1 MIVVLPYIFC
11 DQELRSCTGMN
22 LRNSLCYDNFV
33 NDLTAD
39 LMPFIQ
45 QNLPPR
51 RGASRPLL
59 PAFPWAGVS
68 LCSSP

>member
-1 MIVVLPYIFC
+1 
-11 DQELRSCTGMN
+11 MN

-45 QNLPPR
+45 QNFAATTGR
-51 RGASRPLL
+51 QTAITGFSMG
-59 PAFPWAGVS
+59 AGVS
-68 LCSSP
+68 LC